1 MRCVWAAEGAMLIKG
16 PHPLNNSN
24 VGNINALKEVSLSG
38 CILMMCLAQDC
49 ANLESGSPRASW
61 APIRAAHGRP
71 ERASETEVRRLGM
84 GG

>member
-1 MRCVWAAEGAMLIKG
+1 MIIKG

-38 CILMMCLAQDC
+38 CILMMCLAQDG